1 MYRNNV
7 DYVVKELLEE
17 LSQENVK
24 ITATDGGVWQY
35 STKMDTKIEGR
46 NNTLVSNSIVLNIP
60 DYNLFVRKIGKY
72 LDVASKFYEKDK
84 EYFMLD
90 GNEYLKRLVLDLFL
104 NATNYDLYNIYNYID
119 FKKDMLSTEYK
130 DKTFELGTLKV
141 GNETLTIFGSIKRQ
155 KFNMEAPYAFE
166 VCLSN
171 GIENFVLP
179 SILFG
184 TTSDTAVVYA
194 IQNLHREQ
202 ETQLKKRLDRYF
214 RKIDNGI
221 VEKGTNK
228 IPYDERP
235 LEEQVTINAVVA
247 AAIFVETVK
256 RFDVLKFIV
265 PDFMPLRYST
275 KLNQNVF
282 NVKQKSNAE
291 YVDELT
297 HKAIDDMNRNQ
308 FNITNKLI
316 YTFLRLG
323 MHFDNL
329 DVNYSPDENRLYVD
343 SICEEYSKD
352 GNLIQDIVEAISN
365 KQEQK

>member
-202 ETQLKKRLDRYF
+202 ETQL
-214 RKIDNGI
+214 
-221 VEKGTNK
+221 
-228 IPYDERP
+228 
-235 LEEQVTINAVVA
+235 
-247 AAIFVETVK
+247 
-256 RFDVLKFIV
+256 
-265 PDFMPLRYST
+265 
-275 KLNQNVF
+275 
-282 NVKQKSNAE
+282 
-291 YVDELT
+291 
-297 HKAIDDMNRNQ
+297 
-308 FNITNKLI
+308 
-316 YTFLRLG
+316 
-323 MHFDNL
+323 
-329 DVNYSPDENRLYVD
+329 
-343 SICEEYSKD
+343 
-352 GNLIQDIVEAISN
+352 
-365 KQEQK
+365 